1 MKGMTVSPLWR
12 KSTAVVALLLS
23 LLLCFFA
30 GRLGQNATPSVSLAG
45 ALDPLCRQTLSD
57 YGWTASEL
65 VCQEDFT
72 LPDSF
77 GASYDGF
84 LALQQEAGFDL
95 TPYAGKTV
103 LRYTYRIENY
113 PLASDVI
120 YADLLLYQ
128 EQVIGGDIRSTSLD
142 GFLTSLIYPD
152 QVTEKS

>member
-1 MKGMTVSPLWR
+1 MKGTAVSPLWR
-12 KSTAVVALLLS
+12 KGVAVVALLLS
-23 LLLCFFA
+23 LLLCFWA
-30 GRLGQNATPSVSLAG
+30 GRSRQTAG
-45 ALDPLCRQTLSD
+45 ALLHEGLEVLCRTTLSD
-57 YGWTASEL
+57 YGWEASEL

-77 GASYDGF
+77 DTSYDSF

-95 TPYAGKTV
+95 TPFAGKTV

-128 EQVIGGDIRSTSLD
+128 EQVIGGDIRSASLD
-142 GFLTSLIYPD
+142 GFLTSLVYPD
-152 QVTEKS
+152 QATEKS